1 MAASAIPLPTL
12 TLSSLQL
19 LGHLTRHQLKNTKEF
34 EEKEGLRILHAK
46 ALALSFSI
54 TYDFK
59 QHGIFG
65 RLVRLFRSCRS
76 EEESD
81 VPVERLVN
89 EILQNSRHNLREA
102 IFKVLSS
109 SNDQVKMMVE
119 TLCEDL
125 DCAENAEDFDELYW
139 SHHDDK
145 QTMHNM
151 DEVCAEVC
159 FGFVE
164 SSNSIAR
171 ARESY
176 DSFTARDRGIQHT
189 LEYQMLDTKQVL
201 KQMSSLINPTMAK
214 WTNKSPTLPLDD
226 ASRMCLSIA
235 MVFIRSGS
243 KEIRRHTR
251 NLLDKLL
258 PDISDKSFII
268 RDQSEMPKQSPRD
281 LCVVH
286 CSNRVVRLLALLIER
301 SIDGG
306 NFKKNTS
313 SGDEEEEEKEVEE
326 KQVFQFKSSVLVN
339 MEYPDSLKLD
349 EDRVVFQSKQRFTV
363 RSLPRSAQK
372 DSSLEEIIV
381 RVELDRGIRS

>member
-1 MAASAIPLPTL
+1 
-12 TLSSLQL
+12 
-19 LGHLTRHQLKNTKEF
+19 
-34 EEKEGLRILHAK
+34 
-46 ALALSFSI
+46 
-54 TYDFK
+54 
-59 QHGIFG
+59 
-65 RLVRLFRSCRS
+65 
-76 EEESD
+76 
-81 VPVERLVN
+81 
-89 EILQNSRHNLREA
+89 
-102 IFKVLSS
+102 
-109 SNDQVKMMVE
+109 
-119 TLCEDL
+119 
-125 DCAENAEDFDELYW
+125 
-139 SHHDDK
+139 
-145 QTMHNM
+145 
-151 DEVCAEVC
+151 
-159 FGFVE
+159 
-164 SSNSIAR
+164 
-171 ARESY
+171 
-176 DSFTARDRGIQHT
+176 
-189 LEYQMLDTKQVL
+189 
-201 KQMSSLINPTMAK
+201 
-214 WTNKSPTLPLDD
+214 
-226 ASRMCLSIA
+226 

-339 MEYPDSLKLD
+339 MKYPDSLKLD

-363 RSLPRSAQK
+363 RSLSRSAQK